1 MARVAVSAQ
10 ACPGAYPTLPVGAG
24 SRDVSFQAYDAGLG
38 CQATIVDGKTLI
50 LVRNEHVSDAK
61 TVTFKSVAD
70 SVYKRTGD
78 ITTYSLAANDTALFG
93 PFKLA
98 GWSNAGQLDIDAASA
113 DIKLANI
120 TLP

>member
-1 MARVAVSAQ
+1 VARVAVAAQ
-10 ACPGAYPTLPVGAG
+10 TTPGAYPTLQPGAG
-24 SRDVSFQAYDAGLG
+24 TRDISFQAYDAGLG

-50 LVRNEHVSDAK
+50 LVKNDHVSDAK
-61 TVTFKSVAD
+61 TVTFLSVAD

-78 ITTYSLAANDTALFG
+78 ITAYSLAAGDVALFG
-93 PFKLA
+93 PFKTA
-98 GWSNAGQLDIDAASA
+98 GWALVGQLQIDASSA